1 MTEMRQ
7 GQWMQTFTNRQFW
20 PMDPRADEVFL
31 EDVAHA
37 LALMNRFAGHT
48 RVPYSVGEHS
58 LRVSD
63 EVFIRT
69 GDMLLA
75 LCGLLHDGSEAY
87 CVDVPTPL
95 KPYLTGYKEIEAK
108 VMEAIRERFNLPSE
122 FWHHPEVKRADRVL
136 LLTEARDLLG
146 RPPAAWGEGDPD
158 VRAQSDVLVPL
169 NWAVVEARFL
179 YQAHYLL
186 SAIGGTITV
195 TDANTGRV
203 V

>member
-1 MTEMRQ
+1 
-7 GQWMQTFTNRQFW
+7 
-20 PMDPRADEVFL
+20 MDPRADEVFL
-31 EDVAHA
+31 EDIAHA

-63 EVFIRT
+63 EVFLRT
-69 GDMLLA
+69 RDPVLT

-108 VMEAIRERFNLPSE
+108 VMEAIRERFNLPQE

-146 RPPAAWGEGDPD
+146 RPPAAWGEGDPE
-158 VRAQSDVLVPL
+158 VRAQSTVLVP
-169 NWAVVEARFL
+169 NPWAVVEAQFL
-179 YQAHYLL
+179 HRAYYLM
-186 SAIGGTITV
+186 SIIGGTIAV
-195 TDANTGRV
+195 TDANTGCV
-203 V
+203 I